1 MTSSNPTSKD
11 MGAMD
16 TKRGR
21 KAALFGSVLLVA
33 LNRSKIRPVRPDM
46 ARWSTST
53 PFGRPVVPEVNT
65 M

>member
-46 ARWSTST
+46 AR
-53 PFGRPVVPEVNT
+53 
-65 M
+65 

>member
-1 MTSSNPTSKD
+1 MSWATYKCPPVQNVAMTSSNPTSKD

-46 ARWSTST
+46 AR
-53 PFGRPVVPEVNT
+53 
-65 M
+65 